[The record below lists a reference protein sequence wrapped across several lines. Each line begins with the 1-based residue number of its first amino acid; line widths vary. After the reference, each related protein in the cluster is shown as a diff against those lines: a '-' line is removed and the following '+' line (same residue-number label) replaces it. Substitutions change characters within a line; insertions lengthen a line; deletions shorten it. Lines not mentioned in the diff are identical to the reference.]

1 MQKLQKLYNKITI
14 KIEKH
19 TLYKII
25 MSEKKD
31 AWSEKKINPIL
42 NDIYNDEEIKNVDI
56 SSIFLLSKTQVFHS
70 LFKHDSNDIRTNLKK
85 SVFLSLYPKL
95 KLLKLQ
101 RPFNNDIKKVKKNTP
116 VILSHYLP
124 EKKLTTLDLSDLKD
138 LEREI
143 PQSFDLLHPK
153 KPKFKFSLW
162 FQLSILKIWISFVIL
177 CFVLFWYGFATKF
190 YIERTFASVQNL
202 DIKNFANLQNNLK
215 DIRSHLVTSNA
226 LVKPLLWLNY
236 FIGNSSVNNL
246 GKILPG
252 GLDMTNFALHF
263 FEIYDGVNAMIQ
275 EKWIEEIM
283 FSQLIDN
290 IEPILFSMQKD
301 LQNGVKLF
309 ESVWEFSDENLNAQ
323 FKKYITQFSALSWY
337 FDILMSNLSTLKDIL
352 GHEEKRTYF
361 IIFQNNDEIRP
372 TGWFMWSVWILEVFR
387 GKIANFETKDI
398 YAIEWDLKDF
408 ATKNGTAFEQPAP
421 AGLNKISQ
429 TFWLRDA
436 NYYPSI
442 EESSLKIQDFLKNSE
457 YKVDGI
463 IYINQNLISNVLEKI
478 GPIYYD
484 FVQRDITSEN
494 FSTLFSTLVEAKI
507 TKTHTLA
514 TPKQVLFDFIDIFL
528 EKIKSVEDYNVFI
541 ELFIESIEKKD
552 VSFYLFKPEENT
564 FLQEIW
570 LEKTYDFKNYLDFN
584 YPVFTS
590 ISGNKSDRYITR
602 SFEKKYA
609 IQENCDIKTSFK
621 IKQKHGFNINEE
633 VYIKTLLYDMNALGQ
648 VDVNNILNIQWKW
661 VNKQYI
667 RVLIPKNAQ
676 VTQNKNI
683 SIKDYPEYKEISFY
697 LDTNTLFESNFT
709 LEYMIPNSECK
720 NYDYFLPKQPGI
732 KSYGIDMIKNW
743 NLEQSLYTETDFT
756 FND

>member
-1 MQKLQKLYNKITI
+1 
-14 KIEKH
+14 
-19 TLYKII
+19 

-31 AWSEKKINPIL
+31 AWSDKKINPII
-42 NDIYNDEEIKNVDI
+42 NDIYNDEEIKDINI
-56 SSIFLLSKTQVFHS
+56 SSLFVLSKTQVFHS

-85 SVFLSLYPKL
+85 SVFLSLYPKI

-101 RPFNNDIKKVKKNTP
+101 RPFNNEIKKVKKNTP
-116 VILSHYLP
+116 VILSHYIP
-124 EKKLTTLDLSDLKD
+124 EKKLTTLDLSDFED

-153 KPKFKFSLW
+153 KPKFKFSFWLK
-162 FQLSILKIWISFVIL
+162 FSIFKIWISFLVL
-177 CFVLFWYGFATKF
+177 FFVLFWYGFATKF
-190 YIERTFASVQNL
+190 YIEKTFVSVKNL
-202 DIKNFANLQNNLK
+202 DIKNFSSLQNNLNN
-215 DIRSHLVTSNA
+215 IQSHLVISNA

-236 FIGNSSVNNL
+236 FIGNSSVDNL
-246 GKILPG
+246 WKILPG
-252 GLDMTNFALHF
+252 GLHITNFALHF

-275 EKWIEEIM
+275 EKWIDEIM

-301 LQNGVKLF
+301 LQSGVKIF
-309 ESVWEFSDENLNAQ
+309 EGIGDFSDENLNSQ
-323 FKKYITQFSALSWY
+323 FKKYTTQISAFWWY
-337 FDILMSNLSTLKDIL
+337 FDIFINNLPTIKKIL

-372 TGWFMWSVWILEVFR
+372 TGWFMWSVGILEVFR

-408 ATKNGTAFEQPAP
+408 ATKNGIAFEQKAP

-429 TFWLRDA
+429 TFGLRDA

-442 EESSLKIQDFLKNSE
+442 EESSLKIQEFLKNSE

-463 IYINQNLISNVLEKI
+463 IYINQNLISNILKKI

-528 EKIKSVEDYNVFI
+528 AKIKSIQNYNVFI

-552 VSFYLFKPEENT
+552 VSFYLFHPEENV
-564 FLQEIW
+564 FLQQIW
-570 LEKTYDFKNYLDFN
+570 LEKTYDFNKYLDFN

-602 SFEKKYA
+602 SYEKKYTL
-609 IQENCDIKTSFK
+609 QENCNIKTSFK
-621 IKQKHGFNINEE
+621 IKQKHSFNINEE

-648 VDVNNILNIQWKW
+648 VDVNNILKIQWKW
-661 VNKQYI
+661 INKQYI
-667 RVLIPKNAQ
+667 RVLIPKNTQ

-683 SIKDYPEYKEISFY
+683 TITEYPEYKEISFY
-697 LDTNTLFESNFT
+697 LDTNSLFESNFT
-709 LEYMIPNSECK
+709 FEYNISNPECK

>member
-1 MQKLQKLYNKITI
+1 
-14 KIEKH
+14 
-19 TLYKII
+19 

-31 AWSEKKINPIL
+31 TAHEEKINPIL
-42 NDIYNDEEIKNVDI
+42 NDIYNDEKIEDIDI
-56 SSIFLLSKTQVFHS
+56 SSIFLLSQTRVAFS
-70 LFKHDSNDIRTNLKK
+70 LFKHDSNDIRSHLKK
-85 SVFLSLYPKL
+85 SVFLSLYPKI
-95 KLLKLQ
+95 KILKLQ
-101 RPFNNDIKKVKKNTP
+101 RPFNNEIKKVKKNTP
-116 VILSHYLP
+116 IILSHYFP
-124 EKKLTTLDLSDLKD
+124 EKKVTTLDLSDFED

-143 PQSFDLLHPK
+143 PQSFDILHPK

-162 FQLSILKIWISFVIL
+162 IKLSILKIWISFFVLVI
-177 CFVLFWYGFATKF
+177 FLFWYGFATKF
-190 YIERTFASVQNL
+190 YIEKTFSSVQKL
-202 DIKNFANLQNNLK
+202 DIKNFATLENNLK
-215 DIRSHLVTSNA
+215 DIKSHLVTSNV
-226 LVKPLLWLNY
+226 LVQPLLWLNY
-236 FIGNSSVNNL
+236 FIWNSSVDNL
-246 GKILPG
+246 GKILPW
-252 GLDMTNFALHF
+252 GLDIANFALHF
-263 FEIYDGVNAMIQ
+263 FEIYDWVNAMIS
-275 EKWIEEIM
+275 EKGIEGIM

-290 IEPILFSMQKD
+290 IEPILLNMQKD
-301 LQNGVKLF
+301 LQNAVKLF
-309 ESVWEFSDENLNAQ
+309 ESVGDFSDQNLNLQ
-323 FKKYITQFSALSWY
+323 FKKYTLQFSNLSNY
-337 FDILMSNLSTLKDIL
+337 FDIIIKNLSTIKQIL

-387 GKIANFETKDI
+387 GKISNFETKDI

-408 ATKNGTAFEQPAP
+408 ATKNGIAFEQNAP

-442 EESSLKIQDFLKNSE
+442 EESSLKIQEFLKNSE
-457 YKVDGI
+457 YNVDGI
-463 IYINQNLISNVLEKI
+463 IYINQNLIVNILEKI

-484 FVQRDITSEN
+484 FVKRDITSEN

-514 TPKQVLFDFIDIFL
+514 TPKQVLFDFVDVFL
-528 EKIKSVEDYNVFI
+528 EKIKSIWDYNVFV

-552 VSFYLFKPEENT
+552 VSIYFFNPEENT
-564 FLQEIW
+564 FLQQVW
-570 LEKTYDFKNYLDFN
+570 LEKTYDFDKYLDFN

-590 ISGNKSDRYITR
+590 ISGNKSDRYMTR
-602 SFEKKYA
+602 SFQKKYT
-609 IQENCDIKTSFK
+609 IQENCNIKTSFQ

-633 VYIKTLLYDMNALGQ
+633 VYIKTLLYDMNALWQ

-661 VNKQYI
+661 INKQYI
-667 RVLIPKNAQ
+667 RILIPKNAQ

-683 SIKDYPEYKEISFY
+683 TVKEYPDYTEVSFY

-709 LEYMIPNSECK
+709 VDYNIANPECREYN
-720 NYDYFLPKQPGI
+720 YFLPKQPGI
-732 KSYGIDMIKNW
+732 KSYWIDMIKNW